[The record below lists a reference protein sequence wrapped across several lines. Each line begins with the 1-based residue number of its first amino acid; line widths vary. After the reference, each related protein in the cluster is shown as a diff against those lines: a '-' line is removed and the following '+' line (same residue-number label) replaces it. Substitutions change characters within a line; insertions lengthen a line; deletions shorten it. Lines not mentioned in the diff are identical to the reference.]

1 MLPILLSL
9 ALLGY
14 GVSVAENPYTSE
26 GLSVEELVEL
36 LKEVGFP
43 KEEIPEAVR
52 VVALES
58 KGVPGALQEEA
69 DDPAIGLFQVDL
81 KPHWDLNPK
90 DNQMRKWFMERGID
104 TREKAVEYLKDPKN
118 NATAALEIWRLR
130 KKRQDSPSGWEAW
143 SVYNDGKIPEGREE
157 EDFKKAT
164 TMMQTAMELL
174 KEKVVKVQD
183 TGVSTPINMKISETG
198 RQEYESQVPKEAGS
212 FESAQIK
219 TNIGRTN
226 VMTERKRKLN
236 DIFIKLFAEL
246 RGDNIG

>member
-26 GLSVEELVEL
+26 GLSVKELVEL
-36 LKEVGFP
+36 LQEVGFP
-43 KEEIPEAVR
+43 EEEIPEAVR
-52 VVALES
+52 IIALES

-81 KPHWDLNPK
+81 KPHWDLNPE

-118 NATAALEIWRLR
+118 NATAALEIWKLR
-130 KKRQDSPSGWEAW
+130 KKREDSPTGWEAW
-143 SVYNDGKIPEGREE
+143 SVYNDGEKPEGREE
-157 EDFKKAT
+157 EDFVKAT
-164 TMMQTAMELL
+164 AMMQTAMELL
-174 KEKVVKVQD
+174 KKVVVEDKVQD
-183 TGVSTPINMKISETG
+183 TGVATPVNMNISETG
-198 RQEYESQVPKEAGS
+198 RQEYESQVPSQAGS
-212 FESAQIK
+212 FEAAQIK

-226 VMTERKRKLN
+226 QMTARKQKLN
-236 DIFIKLFAEL
+236 NIFIKLFQEL
-246 RGDNIG
+246 RGNE